1 MGISKKLRSNF
12 IWTLIIFS
20 ILALIISNFLIIAV
34 LKAKAEYVISI
45 LLNNYFVSSSDINEL
60 INKLVTSPFVS
71 QLKVFKDGTI
81 YKELTGLSDSYNY
94 AITKTFFGK
103 AANYKIKLFIS
114 IPDLVFYL
122 YKRFFY
128 ISFILTLLFDIFL
141 LIFYRSIL
149 NDIIKPLEILFRNI
163 QEKRIGKLIPIK
175 NKEFFDI
182 QQELKNI
189 FFTIKTSQQK
199 IKFITEILETLK
211 NANDFKRDF
220 KKLIEKLIKDFPYVD
235 GVMIIKKKKDGLL
248 VKVYEINQKKEFK
261 IDKESLS
268 LYAFNSINPK
278 ILGDIDKLN
287 ILSEEEKEFQ
297 IKDAFIIPIYL
308 FSEKVGAF
316 VIYSKR
322 KLFLSEIEREFF
334 KLFAFSIFLAL
345 ILNEVYETAKNIERV
360 KSQYLAKGVSNYLQI
375 LENRY
380 IYGYKTQRILKI
392 LEQIKEVIN
401 KLNLD
406 FEKLKE
412 AAIYMNI
419 GLFMMPDKVVL
430 NFEED
435 LSEEEKNLYE
445 IHPILGG
452 IYLNLLNYSDMEVK
466 QTILD
471 HHENIDGSGFPSKK
485 KGEEISPYAK
495 VLRILDDF
503 DSISYKENKETAIK
517 FLSENKGKYYDENI
531 LNEILPVLEKIE
543 IKEEIVIPDEILALY
558 KKVLEREEAIKL
570 PKFLEKIELDKNE
583 REENSQQENEK

>member
-1 MGISKKLRSNF
+1 
-12 IWTLIIFS
+12 
-20 ILALIISNFLIIAV
+20 
-34 LKAKAEYVISI
+34 
-45 LLNNYFVSSSDINEL
+45 
-60 INKLVTSPFVS
+60 
-71 QLKVFKDGTI
+71 
-81 YKELTGLSDSYNY
+81 
-94 AITKTFFGK
+94 
-103 AANYKIKLFIS
+103 
-114 IPDLVFYL
+114 
-122 YKRFFY
+122 
-128 ISFILTLLFDIFL
+128 
-141 LIFYRSIL
+141 
-149 NDIIKPLEILFRNI
+149 
-163 QEKRIGKLIPIK
+163 
-175 NKEFFDI
+175 
-182 QQELKNI
+182 
-189 FFTIKTSQQK
+189 
-199 IKFITEILETLK
+199 
-211 NANDFKRDF
+211 
-220 KKLIEKLIKDFPYVD
+220 
-235 GVMIIKKKKDGLL
+235 
-248 VKVYEINQKKEFK
+248 
-261 IDKESLS
+261 
-268 LYAFNSINPK
+268 
-278 ILGDIDKLN
+278 
-287 ILSEEEKEFQ
+287 
-297 IKDAFIIPIYL
+297 
-308 FSEKVGAF
+308 
-316 VIYSKR
+316 
-322 KLFLSEIEREFF
+322 
-334 KLFAFSIFLAL
+334 
-345 ILNEVYETAKNIERV
+345 
-360 KSQYLAKGVSNYLQI
+360 SNYLQI